1 MANKRRREAGRR
13 RRRCVSSRAVSLLIP
28 TRLRIFRVAICVL
41 ALLLLLPA
49 SDPEHGPL
57 ISAWHFKGFPLLLR
71 ANHYR
76 ENKGFMRTE
85 TPKQTQDESA

>member
-1 MANKRRREAGRR
+1 MRIVSGRF
-13 RRRCVSSRAVSLLIP
+13 VTHSDAATHFSRGYMRS
-28 TRLRIFRVAICVL
+28 R
-41 ALLLLLPA
+41 LLLLLPA

-57 ISAWHFKGFPLLLR
+57 ISAWRFKGFPLLLLR

-85 TPKQTQDESA
+85 TPKQTQGESA

>member
-13 RRRCVSSRAVSLLIP
+13 HRRCVSSRAVSL
-28 TRLRIFRVAICVL
+28 THSDAATHFSRGYMRSR
-41 ALLLLLPA
+41 LLLLLPA

-57 ISAWHFKGFPLLLR
+57 ISAWRFKGFPLLLLR

-76 ENKGFMRTE
+76 EHKGFMRTE
-85 TPKQTQDESA
+85 TPKQGESA